1 MIVIDASALVKVIL
15 QEEGWE
21 EVPLTPKTATLDYAL
36 VESLNAIWKAIVRG
50 RLEERDGKERI
61 EALKY
66 LAEGLLLFEA
76 RDYFERGLE
85 IALSERITVYDAL
98 YIALA
103 EEIEAKFYTSD
114 VRQFE
119 AAQKYVKAEL
129 IR

>member
-21 EVPLTPKTATLDYAL
+21 EVPLTPKTAMLDYAL